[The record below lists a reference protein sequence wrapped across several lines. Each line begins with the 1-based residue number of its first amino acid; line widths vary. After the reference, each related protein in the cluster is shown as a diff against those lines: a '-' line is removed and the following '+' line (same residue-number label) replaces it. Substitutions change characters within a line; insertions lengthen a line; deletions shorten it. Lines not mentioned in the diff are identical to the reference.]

1 MLKFVFE
8 KNNDSMCDRDNPDG
22 WKTIHCEGDA
32 PAGERVGAMERAFD
46 RSVEVNRRLMEDL
59 EAFERNA
66 GTVKELAKYMD
77 SGLWR
82 RDFEADEAGELPADL
97 KRGVLSEDG
106 LYDLLTEYEEL
117 RKRLVKLGRRLS
129 GRK

>member
-1 MLKFVFE
+1 
-8 KNNDSMCDRDNPDG
+8 MCNRDNPDG
-22 WKTIHCEGDA
+22 WKTIRCEGDA
-32 PAGERVGAMERAFD
+32 PAVERVGAMERAFD
-46 RSVEVNRRLMEDL
+46 RSVVVNRRLMEDL

-82 RDFEADEAGELPADL
+82 KDFEADEAGELPAGL

-106 LYDLLTEYEEL
+106 LYDLLTGYEEL